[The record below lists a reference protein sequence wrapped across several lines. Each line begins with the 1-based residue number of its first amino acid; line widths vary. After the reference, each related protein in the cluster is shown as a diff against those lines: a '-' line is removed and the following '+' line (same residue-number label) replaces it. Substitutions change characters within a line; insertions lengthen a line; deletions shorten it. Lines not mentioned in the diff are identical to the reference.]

1 MVRKQATIT
10 LPVLAS
16 SPPPKSENSP
26 QADAATEVQPTI
38 LSSNRAMISAIYGAG
53 GAAANEDTRFR
64 SLCDRLSIDQSLSIA
79 EKLMLAGLGLA
90 TDQPE
95 FRLRQPGLKR
105 KRRPE
110 GERKRVGAPKKSATT
125 GDDPKTAPEA
135 DLLALIVD
143 DIRAEHPT
151 LKGATVREILHFL
164 KRGNPGVWLP
174 QNAAKIIKKLDAE
187 VRFRFAEGISRP
199 EGPLLRP

>member
-1 MVRKQATIT
+1 
-10 LPVLAS
+10 
-16 SPPPKSENSP
+16 
-26 QADAATEVQPTI
+26 
-38 LSSNRAMISAIYGAG
+38 
-53 GAAANEDTRFR
+53 
-64 SLCDRLSIDQSLSIA
+64 
-79 EKLMLAGLGLA
+79 MLAGLGLA

-187 VRFRFAEGISRP
+187 SDSALQKVSR
-199 EGPLLRP
+199 GRKGRYYALRKDSLDRMWLSLQRLKAGEANNQA